1 MQKITHLLD
10 WIITKF
16 IAASILL
23 ILVVVCIQVFFR
35 FVLNDAL
42 PWPEEASRFLMIW
55 ALFLGGAYAFFDRE
69 HASVTFFSCRLP
81 NWARRTNDVLI
92 HLVIVIFL
100 GALMYGGWQEM
111 STLKGMSTGSLRISR
126 AIPYA
131 AIPISSIV
139 YIAFAIRIIFKD
151 FGGRQI

>member
-1 MQKITHLLD
+1 MNKVLHLLD
-10 WIITKF
+10 WIITRL

-23 ILVVVCIQVFFR
+23 ILVVICIQVFFR

-55 ALFLGGAYAFFDRE
+55 ALFLGGAYAFFERE
-69 HASVTFFSCRLP
+69 HASITFFCRRLP
-81 NWARRTNDVLI
+81 SWARRTNDIFI
-92 HLVIVIFL
+92 HVVIIAFL

-111 STLKGMSTGSLRISR
+111 SMLKGMSTGSLRISR

-131 AIPISSIV
+131 AIPISSII
-139 YIAFAIRIIFKD
+139 YIAFAIRIIIK
-151 FGGRQI
+151 GSSGRCT

>member
-1 MQKITHLLD
+1 MRKILRLLD
-10 WIITKF
+10 WIITRF
-16 IAASILL
+16 TAASILL
-23 ILVVVCIQVFFR
+23 ILIIICIQVFFR

-55 ALFLGGAYAFFDRE
+55 ALFLGGAYAFFERE
-69 HASVTFFSCRLP
+69 HASITFFSGRLP
-81 NWARRTNDVLI
+81 IWARRTNDIFI
-92 HLVIVIFL
+92 HLVIIGFFGV
-100 GALMYGGWQEM
+100 LMYGGWQEM

-139 YIAFAIRIIFKD
+139 YIAFAIKIIIKDSSGRRI
-151 FGGRQI
+151 